1 MKKKHMLAMGV
12 LTLCGSLLVAV
23 PSSFAVKSMGDKEM
37 DATSA
42 AGQSRIDI
50 GNGSQTI
57 NDGSTYGVDIAGQGT
72 IVGGSIANIA
82 GENNVAVGVN
92 VVNMDTSDTLD
103 QENTISQQR
112 NAQLTVAPATAASG
126 GGPAIYWS
134 TAAEVQSGLTGSGV
148 DGLQADASISTGDI
162 SIDNITAS
170 ADHIKVG
177 HGNQTEN
184 DSSVWTVLIESGA
197 QDTVSALSMVNGA
210 GRNNIA
216 VGINAANSDQ
226 LIGAISGVSASTIT
240 TISQL
245 NTFIQQ
251 N

>member
-1 MKKKHMLAMGV
+1 MKKKHVLAIGA

-50 GNGSQTI
+50 GDGSQTI
-57 NDGSTYGVDIAGQGT
+57 NDGSTYGVDIKGQGVV
-72 IVGGSIANIA
+72 VGGSIVNLA

-92 VVNMDTSDTLD
+92 VVNMDTADSLD
-103 QENTISQQR
+103 QQNVISQQR
-112 NAQLTVAPATAASG
+112 NAQLTVATTTAG
-126 GGPAIYWS
+126 GIVWS
-134 TAAEVQSGLTGSGV
+134 DGVAVQSGLTGSGV
-148 DGLQADASISTGDI
+148 DGNQADNGIVSGGITV
-162 SIDNITAS
+162 DNITAS

-184 DSSVWTVLIESGA
+184 DSSVWTVLIDTGA
-197 QDTVSALSMVNGA
+197 QDTISALSAVNAA

-226 LIGAISGVSASTIT
+226 LVGAVSGISASTIS

>member
-1 MKKKHMLAMGV
+1 MKKKHVLAIGA

-50 GNGSQTI
+50 GDGSQTI

-72 IVGGSIANIA
+72 VVGGSMANIA

-92 VVNMDTSDTLD
+92 VVNMDTSEALD

-112 NAQLTVAPATAASG
+112 NAQLTVATATAG
-126 GGPAIYWS
+126 AIVWS
-134 TAAEVQSGLTGSGV
+134 DGVAVQNGLTGSGV
-148 DGLQADASISTGDI
+148 DGNQADNGIISGGITV
-162 SIDNITAS
+162 DNITAS

-177 HGNQTEN
+177 HGDQTEN
-184 DSSVWTVLIESGA
+184 DTSVWTVLIEAGA
-197 QDTVSALSMVNGA
+197 QDTVSALSMVNA
-210 GRNNIA
+210 SGRNNIA

>member
-1 MKKKHMLAMGV
+1 MKKKHVLAIGA

-50 GNGSQTI
+50 GDGSQTI
-57 NDGSTYGVDIAGQGT
+57 NDGSTYGVDIKGQGVV
-72 IVGGSIANIA
+72 VGGSIVNLA

-92 VVNMDTSDTLD
+92 VVNMDTADSLD
-103 QENTISQQR
+103 QQNVISQQR
-112 NAQLTVAPATAASG
+112 NAQLTVATATAG
-126 GGPAIYWS
+126 GIVWS
-134 TAAEVQSGLTGSGV
+134 DGVAVQSGLTGSGV
-148 DGLQADASISTGDI
+148 DGNQADNGIVSGGITV
-162 SIDNITAS
+162 DNITAS

-184 DSSVWTVLIESGA
+184 DSSVWTVLIDTGA
-197 QDTVSALSMVNGA
+197 QDTISALSSVNAA

-226 LIGAISGVSASTIT
+226 LVGSISGVSASSVS

>member
-1 MKKKHMLAMGV
+1 MKKKHVLAIGA

-50 GNGSQTI
+50 GDGSQTI
-57 NDGSTYGVDIAGQGT
+57 NDGSTYGVDIKGQGVV
-72 IVGGSIANIA
+72 VGGSIVNLA

-92 VVNMDTSDTLD
+92 VVNMDTADSLD
-103 QENTISQQR
+103 QQNVISQQR
-112 NAQLTVAPATAASG
+112 NAQLTVATTTAG
-126 GGPAIYWS
+126 GIVWS
-134 TAAEVQSGLTGSGV
+134 DGVAVQSGLTGSGV
-148 DGLQADASISTGDI
+148 DGNQADNGIISGGITV
-162 SIDNITAS
+162 DNITAS

-177 HGNQTEN
+177 HGDQTEN
-184 DSSVWTVLIESGA
+184 DTSVWTVLIEAGA

-226 LIGAISGVSASTIT
+226 LVGAVSGISASTIS

>member
-1 MKKKHMLAMGV
+1 MKKKHVVAIGA

-50 GNGSQTI
+50 GDGSQTI
-57 NDGSTYGVDIAGQGT
+57 NDGSTYGVDIKGQGVV
-72 IVGGSIANIA
+72 VGGSIVNLA

-92 VVNMDTSDTLD
+92 VVNMDTADSLD
-103 QENTISQQR
+103 QQNVISQQR
-112 NAQLTVAPATAASG
+112 NAQLTVATATAG
-126 GGPAIYWS
+126 GIVWS
-134 TAAEVQSGLTGSGV
+134 DGVAVQSGLTGSGV
-148 DGLQADASISTGDI
+148 DGNQADNGIVSGGITV
-162 SIDNITAS
+162 DNITAS

-184 DSSVWTVLIESGA
+184 DSSVWTVLIDTGA
-197 QDTVSALSMVNGA
+197 QDTISALSAVNAA

-226 LIGAISGVSASTIT
+226 LVGAVSGISASTIS

>member
-1 MKKKHMLAMGV
+1 MKKKHVVAIGA

-50 GNGSQTI
+50 GDGSQTI
-57 NDGSTYGVDIAGQGT
+57 NDGSTYGVDIKGQGVV
-72 IVGGSIANIA
+72 VGGSIVNLA

-92 VVNMDTSDTLD
+92 VVNMDTADSLD
-103 QENTISQQR
+103 QQNVISQQR
-112 NAQLTVAPATAASG
+112 NAQLTVATTTAG
-126 GGPAIYWS
+126 GIVWS
-134 TAAEVQSGLTGSGV
+134 DGVAVQSGLTGSGV
-148 DGLQADASISTGDI
+148 DGNQADNGIVSGGITV
-162 SIDNITAS
+162 DNITAS

-184 DSSVWTVLIESGA
+184 DSSVWTVLIDTGA
-197 QDTVSALSMVNGA
+197 QDTISALSAVNAA

-226 LIGAISGVSASTIT
+226 LIGAISSVSASTIT

>member
-72 IVGGSIANIA
+72 VVGGSMANIA

-92 VVNMDTSDTLD
+92 VVNMDTSEALD

-112 NAQLTVAPATAASG
+112 NAQLTVAAGATAG
-126 GGPAIYWS
+126 GIVWS
-134 TAAEVQSGLTGSGV
+134 DGVAVQNGLTGSGV
-148 DGLQADASISTGDI
+148 DGNQADNGIISGGITV
-162 SIDNITAS
+162 DNITAS

-177 HGNQTEN
+177 HGDQTEN
-184 DSSVWTVLIESGA
+184 DTSVWTVLIEAGA

-226 LIGAISGVSASTIT
+226 LIGSISGVSASTIS
-240 TISQL
+240 TISQI

>member
-1 MKKKHMLAMGV
+1 MKKKHVLAIGA

-50 GNGSQTI
+50 GDGSQTI

-72 IVGGSIANIA
+72 VVGGSMANIA

-92 VVNMDTSDTLD
+92 VVNMDTSEALD

-112 NAQLTVAPATAASG
+112 NAQLTVATATAG
-126 GGPAIYWS
+126 AIVWS
-134 TAAEVQSGLTGSGV
+134 DGVAVQNGLTGSGV
-148 DGLQADASISTGDI
+148 DGNQADNGIISGGITV
-162 SIDNITAS
+162 DNITAS

-177 HGNQTEN
+177 HGDQTEN
-184 DSSVWTVLIESGA
+184 DTSVWTVLIEAGA

-226 LIGAISGVSASTIT
+226 LIGAISSVSASTIT

>member
-1 MKKKHMLAMGV
+1 MKKKHVVAIGA

-50 GNGSQTI
+50 GDGSQTI
-57 NDGSTYGVDIAGQGT
+57 NDGSTYGVDIKGQGVV
-72 IVGGSIANIA
+72 VGGSIVNLA

-92 VVNMDTSDTLD
+92 VVNMDTADSLD
-103 QENTISQQR
+103 QQNVISQQR
-112 NAQLTVAPATAASG
+112 NAQLTVATTTAG
-126 GGPAIYWS
+126 GIVWS
-134 TAAEVQSGLTGSGV
+134 DGVAVQSGLTGSGV
-148 DGLQADASISTGDI
+148 DGNQADNGIVSGGITV
-162 SIDNITAS
+162 DNITAS

-184 DSSVWTVLIESGA
+184 DSSVWTVLIDTGA
-197 QDTVSALSMVNGA
+197 QDTISALSAVNAA

-226 LIGAISGVSASTIT
+226 LVGAVSGISASTIS

>member
-1 MKKKHMLAMGV
+1 MKKKHVLAIGA

-50 GNGSQTI
+50 GDGSQTI
-57 NDGSTYGVDIAGQGT
+57 NDGSTYGVDIKGQGVV
-72 IVGGSIANIA
+72 VGGSIVNLA

-92 VVNMDTSDTLD
+92 VVNMDTADSLD
-103 QENTISQQR
+103 QQNVISQQR
-112 NAQLTVAPATAASG
+112 NAQLTVATATAG
-126 GGPAIYWS
+126 GIVWS
-134 TAAEVQSGLTGSGV
+134 DGVAVQSGLTGSGV
-148 DGLQADASISTGDI
+148 DGNQADNGIISGGITV
-162 SIDNITAS
+162 DNITAS

-184 DSSVWTVLIESGA
+184 DSSVWTVLIDTGA
-197 QDTVSALSMVNGA
+197 QDTISALSSVNAA

-226 LIGAISGVSASTIT
+226 LVGAVSGISASTIS

>member
-1 MKKKHMLAMGV
+1 MNKKQVLAMGV

-23 PSSFAVKSMGDKEM
+23 PSSFAVKPMGDKEM

-50 GNGSQTI
+50 GDGSQTI

-72 IVGGSIANIA
+72 VVGGSMANIA

-92 VVNMDTSDTLD
+92 VANVDTADALD

-112 NAQLTVAPATAASG
+112 NAQLTVATATG
-126 GGPAIYWS
+126 GAIVWGDGV
-134 TAAEVQSGLTGSGV
+134 AVQSGLTGSGV
-148 DGLQADASISTGDI
+148 DGAQADNSII
-162 SIDNITAS
+162 SGGITVDNITAS

-177 HGNQTEN
+177 HGDQTEN
-184 DSSVWTVLIESGA
+184 DSSVWTVLIEAGA

-226 LIGAISGVSASTIT
+226 LIGVASATSAGSIS
-240 TISQL
+240 TISQI

>member
-134 TAAEVQSGLTGSGV
+134 TAAEVQSGLTVSITMPSG
-148 DGLQADASISTGDI
+148 LRSSSLRFAATWPWALPAPTSSIG
-162 SIDNITAS
+162 
-170 ADHIKVG
+170 V
-177 HGNQTEN
+177 
-184 DSSVWTVLIESGA
+184 ESGA
-197 QDTVSALSMVNGA
+197 PVVVTGKSAPVTCLRNELSSAAACCSATVA
-210 GRNNIA
+210 
-216 VGINAANSDQ
+216 
-226 LIGAISGVSASTIT
+226 SGSTMIV
-240 TISQL
+240 
-245 NTFIQQ
+245 
-251 N
+251 

>member
-1 MKKKHMLAMGV
+1 MKKKHMLAIGA

-50 GNGSQTI
+50 GDGSQTI
-57 NDGSTYGVDIAGQGT
+57 NDGSTYGVDIKGQGVV
-72 IVGGSIANIA
+72 VGGSIVNLA

-92 VVNMDTSDTLD
+92 VVNMDTADSLD
-103 QENTISQQR
+103 QQNVISQQR
-112 NAQLTVAPATAASG
+112 NAQLTVATTTAG
-126 GGPAIYWS
+126 GIVWS
-134 TAAEVQSGLTGSGV
+134 DGVAVQSGLTGSGV
-148 DGLQADASISTGDI
+148 DGNQADNGIVSGGITV
-162 SIDNITAS
+162 DNITAS

-184 DSSVWTVLIESGA
+184 DSSVWTVLIDTGA
-197 QDTVSALSMVNGA
+197 QDTISALSAVNAA

-226 LIGAISGVSASTIT
+226 LVGAVSGISASTIS

>member
-1 MKKKHMLAMGV
+1 MKKKHMLAIGA

-37 DATSA
+37 DETSA

-57 NDGSTYGVDIAGQGT
+57 NDGSTYTVDIAGQGVL
-72 IVGGSIANIA
+72 VGGSIANIA

-92 VVNMDTSDTLD
+92 VVNSDTTDTLD

-112 NAQLTVAPATAASG
+112 NAQLTVATAVG
-126 GGPAIYWS
+126 GGISW
-134 TAAEVQSGLTGSGV
+134 TVAAEVQSGLTGSGV
-148 DGLQADASISTGDI
+148 DGQQADASISTGDI
-162 SIDNITAS
+162 SVDNIVAS

-184 DSSVWTVLIESGA
+184 DTSVWSVTIEAGA
-197 QDTVSALSMVNGA
+197 QDTVNALSMVNGA

-216 VGINAANSDQ
+216 IGINAANADSV
-226 LIGAISGVSASTIT
+226 LGATSASGSTIS